1 MYVLA
6 FKLVEIYFSFSAFF
20 LFFFIIFYVSNLMS
34 FVQLNFFIHYLFY
47 IVDIMHC
54 FELKTANVD
63 YYVGEDPYGQNC
75 GQVSPPESGI
85 GAHIARSWE
94 TTIRQ
99 ALMPVT
105 VSTSMYIWFAIVTL
119 CVKTIA
125 QDLLRFY
132 YITLYFII
140 VTYYLS
146 IYNKKVFLL

>member
-1 MYVLA
+1 MVKPKELLSV
-6 FKLVEIYFSFSAFF
+6 FT
-20 LFFFIIFYVSNLMS
+20 
-34 FVQLNFFIHYLFY
+34 HCLFY

-63 YYVGEDPYGQNC
+63 YYVGEDPSYGQNC

-105 VSTSMYIWFAIVTL
+105 VSTSMYIWFAIVILYENNSTRFFTL
-119 CVKTIA
+119 
-125 QDLLRFY
+125 LL
-132 YITLYFII
+132 YITLYIFLIHCFITHMRGKYIQVLVI
-140 VTYYLS
+140 VFGN
-146 IYNKKVFLL
+146 YNRKKANNQLRLCYRSGRI